1 MMMRTLL
8 ALAVLSIC
16 ARCATVAHGRYQEV
30 PVNSTPAGAAVT
42 IDCGNGLQSS
52 GVTPVTVKLKRN
64 ADKCALTLVHDGY
77 EDASAT
83 FAKAISGWIWGNL
96 AIGGIPGWIID
107 AADGAMYNRVPE
119 SVQINMTKK

>member
-1 MMMRTLL
+1 MTRMLF

-16 ARCATVAHGRYQEV
+16 TGCATIAHGRYQEV
-30 PVNSTPAGAAVT
+30 PVNSIPAGASVGV
-42 IDCGNGLQSS
+42 DCGNGVQNA

-64 ADKCALTLVHDGY
+64 ADKCGVTLSRDGY

-83 FAKAISGWIWGNL
+83 FARAISGWIWGNL

-119 SVQINMTKK
+119 SVQINMTKR

>member
-1 MMMRTLL
+1 MKQSLL
-8 ALAVLSIC
+8 ALIVLLIC

-42 IDCGNGLQSS
+42 VDCGRGPQNA

-64 ADKCALTLVHDGY
+64 ADKCALTLSHDGY
-77 EDASAT
+77 EDTAAT